1 MHAVHPAISVHQALA
16 FLALNRTAVLILD
29 PSLLSESNIDLLT
42 TAISRD
48 GIPVLIY
55 TAFVHARL
63 RSVLDI
69 VRTINCEI
77 LFSDL
82 EDDATLLM
90 RLLESTDCTS
100 PCMLMLRQLA
110 PELRHLPAALAH
122 ETAGLFGWRRMPS
135 SVGTFCNA
143 TDMSARR
150 VGRWLQRIGVRSPSL
165 LLSCARLARTWHG
178 IYDPRDTSEK
188 SAALGGFETVRNMT
202 DHHRRVVGISYRYAR
217 ETLTAN
223 EFARLLSAV
232 LQSERR

>member
-82 EDDATLLM
+82 EDD
-90 RLLESTDCTS
+90 
-100 PCMLMLRQLA
+100 
-110 PELRHLPAALAH
+110 
-122 ETAGLFGWRRMPS
+122 
-135 SVGTFCNA
+135 V
-143 TDMSARR
+143 
-150 VGRWLQRIGVRSPSL
+150 
-165 LLSCARLARTWHG
+165 LS
-178 IYDPRDTSEK
+178 
-188 SAALGGFETVRNMT
+188 
-202 DHHRRVVGISYRYAR
+202 
-217 ETLTAN
+217 
-223 EFARLLSAV
+223 
-232 LQSERR
+232 